1 MRSYQELSEHELRTR
16 LCGLAAEHQPDRAAM
31 LHRVAR
37 HRVGP
42 PVAERRPAGQAVR
55 LAGSALAV
63 ATILGVG
70 GMARWALADGP
81 EPAVTPAPAVSAP
94 AATPKTTAPSNGT
107 PSAAT
112 PSAGA
117 SSPGASSPGASS
129 PGASSPGASGNARS
143 SAAKDDARRDAIWA
157 DGSINPNSDD
167 TDGRSDITL
176 KLREPVRALELTVR
190 VGPTAGL
197 TDQGSTHDVTGATI
211 ETTVVREK
219 DALVY
224 HFKLAGGATL
234 RSGTYVFTAKYG
246 YDNEGGRDAGDDS
259 YSVTASTV
267 QAGAELKLRGDF
279 F

>member
-1 MRSYQELSEHELRTR
+1 MRSYPDLSEHELRTR
-16 LCGLAAEHQPDRAAM
+16 LGGLATQHEPDRAAM
-31 LHRVAR
+31 LHRVAQ

-81 EPAVTPAPAVSAP
+81 EPGVTPAPAASAP
-94 AATPKTTAPSNGT
+94 AATPATTAPPNGT
-107 PSAAT
+107 PS
-112 PSAGA
+112 
-117 SSPGASSPGASS
+117 PGAPSSR
-129 PGASSPGASGNARS
+129 ASGNARS
-143 SAAKDDARRDAIWA
+143 AAAKDDQRRDAIWA
-157 DGSINPNSDD
+157 DGSINRNSDD
-167 TDGRSDITL
+167 TEGRSDITL

-190 VGPTAGL
+190 VAPTAGL
-197 TDQGSTHDVTGATI
+197 TDQGSAHDVTGATI

-224 HFKLAGGATL
+224 HFRLAGGATL
-234 RSGTYVFTAKYG
+234 GPGTYVFTAKYG
-246 YDNEGGRDAGDDS
+246 YDNEGGRDAGDDR
-259 YSVTASTV
+259 YSVRAETSEG
-267 QAGAELKLRGDF
+267 GAALKLRGDF